1 MSKKESRRRV
11 SLACPTLPL
20 PLLLL
25 VVVVLIPATCVAKP
39 KLPLEK
45 VSDTTKLPVDAG
57 GAGDKRPPV
66 IITAPCRCKPC
77 QFVVKEQ
84 PCTCK
89 IDYTC
94 VPAVRLAPTVPV
106 PLATALA

>member
-57 GAGDKRPPV
+57 GAGPENSR
-66 IITAPCRCKPC
+66 IINAPCRCKPC
-77 QFVVKEQ
+77 QFVVKAR

-94 VPAVRLAPTVPV
+94 VPAVRLAPTVPG
-106 PLATALA
+106 PLETALA